1 MLSGRPP
8 ALDRTGSR
16 IGSYRICNF
25 AVGQCFLAAVG
36 AFGAGSIYAFFAAVC
51 AAAVAFVAAAVPETL
66 TPKGLAPAA
75 ASGADA
81 V

>member
-1 MLSGRPP
+1 MLSGRSPP
-8 ALDRTGSR
+8 STGRTGPDR
-16 IGSYRICNF
+16 ISRICNF

-66 TPKGLAPAA
+66 APKGLAPAA